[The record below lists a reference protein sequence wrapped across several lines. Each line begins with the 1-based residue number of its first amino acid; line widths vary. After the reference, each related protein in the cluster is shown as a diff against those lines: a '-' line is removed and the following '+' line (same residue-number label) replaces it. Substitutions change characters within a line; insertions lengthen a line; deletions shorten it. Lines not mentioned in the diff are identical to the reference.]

1 MRTTLRALSL
11 VVLLHEAKSLIRE
24 APPPPPPSHVGT
36 GGCSSIFDC
45 DLVSSL
51 SLSLNLCV
59 CSFGN
64 PNSERMDCVRGRGR
78 GRGFGGWFGFG
89 RIWMSVKKTEGN
101 PRETK
106 RALS

>member
-51 SLSLNLCV
+51 SLSKSVCV
-59 CSFGN
+59 VL
-64 PNSERMDCVRGRGR
+64 ETLILREWIRVRGRGL
-78 GRGFGGWFGFG
+78 GGWFGFG